1 MLYKYI
7 YLNLGYVILIY
18 ILNILYYPNIIE
30 YNVYLNIVIMVVIFI
45 CNVHLY
51 GELIIIFNTYYEY
64 Y

>member
-18 ILNILYYPNIIE
+18 ILNILYYPNIME
-30 YNVYLNIVIMVVIFI
+30 YNVYLNIIIMVVISI